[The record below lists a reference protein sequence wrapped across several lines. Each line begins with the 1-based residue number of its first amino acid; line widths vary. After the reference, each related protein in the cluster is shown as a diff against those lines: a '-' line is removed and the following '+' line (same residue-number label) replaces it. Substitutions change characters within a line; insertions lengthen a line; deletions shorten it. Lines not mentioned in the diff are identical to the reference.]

1 MTELWRIYGVLL
13 RAAGWGKGLEAG
25 VFYYTIKIWI
35 LNRFNAVLIVW
46 CDSVQLLF
54 VVFKILEL
62 KVGCLRNYFA
72 IDM

>member
-1 MTELWRIYGVLL
+1 MC
-13 RAAGWGKGLEAG
+13 
-25 VFYYTIKIWI
+25 FTILSKSGY